1 MAQETRPVHISEILP
16 DVLSHLKQTS
26 KVKCFPAIKGEA
38 QLSVA
43 GVFPAPADR
52 EPELTLLFGILTE
65 KRKCFAT
72 ILHAISSMEL
82 PDTEYLKLYLKDM
95 HRRNCKPVSITSTAH
110 ALKHFLGFLS
120 SLGRKK
126 IEEVTRVDLEAFVEH
141 KQDRGLKIRSVR
153 TYLSHA
159 HAFLNYLT
167 EEEIVSAEI
176 LRKRIWLRL
185 PQDLPRAI
193 DPDNVARLLAVRG
206 PSRDRALILVLLR
219 TGMRIGELLETK
231 ISDVN
236 LKERTITI
244 WQGVKNR
251 RARVVYFSDDA
262 RDTLKE
268 WLKRRDATK
277 GYLFYPEWGDRM
289 PYGGAHYIFRKYLA
303 QADLTHRG
311 YTLHCLRHTFA
322 SEMLNAGMRLESLQQ
337 ILGHDCVEMTRRYA
351 RLTDKTRREEYFRA
365 MQKIERGEIHGSY
378 RLDSELQKVLKEKE
392 LFSLYHKELSS

>member
-1 MAQETRPVHISEILP
+1 M
-16 DVLSHLKQTS
+16 
-26 KVKCFPAIKGEA
+26 
-38 QLSVA
+38 
-43 GVFPAPADR
+43 
-52 EPELTLLFGILTE
+52 
-65 KRKCFAT
+65 
-72 ILHAISSMEL
+72 
-82 PDTEYLKLYLKDM
+82 
-95 HRRNCKPVSITSTAH
+95 
-110 ALKHFLGFLS
+110 S

-141 KQDRGLKIRSVR
+141 EQDRGLKIRSVH

-176 LRKRIWLRL
+176 LQKRIWLRL

-193 DPDNVARLLAVRG
+193 DPDDVARLLAVRG

-236 LKERTITI
+236 LKERTFTI

-322 SEMLNAGMRLESLQQ
+322 SEMLNAVMRLESLQQ

-365 MQKIERGEIHGSY
+365 MQKIGRGEIHGSY